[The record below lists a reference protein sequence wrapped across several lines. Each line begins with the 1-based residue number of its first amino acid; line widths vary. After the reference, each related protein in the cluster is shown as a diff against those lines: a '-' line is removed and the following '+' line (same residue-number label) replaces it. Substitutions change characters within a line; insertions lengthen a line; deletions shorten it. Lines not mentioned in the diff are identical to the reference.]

1 MPRKWPSFSACRR
14 SLAATRTGQ
23 PQEPEFVLRL
33 DQIGDPDDP
42 GAPAGAGVSKT
53 LANYAGNVGC
63 AAEKLGVTRAELM
76 EYLTRRPDV
85 QTAVG
90 DVREELVDHA
100 ESALRVAISDKK
112 PWAIRFALKTL
123 GRLCGYSENPK
134 DEPEGAKLL
143 PGQPNWGLLS
153 EEDLVLLER
162 LCEIV
167 LVVPRIVPS
176 CAFRVPS

>member
-1 MPRKWPSFSACRR
+1 MPRKWPSSSACRR

-23 PQEPEFVLRL
+23 CRRSRNSSAPGPV
-33 DQIGDPDDP
+33 GDPDDP
-42 GAPAGAGVSKT
+42 GAPAGGGVSKT
-53 LANYAGNVGC
+53 LVNYAGNVGR

-123 GRLCGYSENPK
+123 GRSPGYSENPK
-134 DEPEGAKLL
+134 DEPGRGQASARPTELGAA
-143 PGQPNWGLLS
+143 
-153 EEDLVLLER
+153 ER
-162 LCEIV
+162 RGPCSTGA
-167 LVVPRIVPS
+167 VV
-176 CAFRVPS
+176 